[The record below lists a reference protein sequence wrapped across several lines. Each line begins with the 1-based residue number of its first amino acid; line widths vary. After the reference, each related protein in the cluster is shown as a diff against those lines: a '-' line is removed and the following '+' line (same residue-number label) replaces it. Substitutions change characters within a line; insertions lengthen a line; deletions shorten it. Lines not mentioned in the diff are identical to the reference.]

1 MIYEI
6 HQCHFLV
13 LHDFLTITQSNWQ
26 VDESLEMELR
36 LKALSGAYRSYISCF
51 IFSSVGSGFSIFQ
64 IALPWQKV
72 HTP

>member
-1 MIYEI
+1 MISEI

-13 LHDFLTITQSNWQ
+13 LHDFLTVTQSIWQ
-26 VDESLEMELR
+26 VDESLDMELH

-64 IALPWQKV
+64 IALTRQKV
-72 HTP
+72 HTL